1 VYWLAALDARVGD
14 VAGAYAR
21 VRRAMQDAPGAA
33 RLGGVAAMLVRAQ
46 GRTPEARSVLT
57 SARAVDPVSPFL
69 RYEARLMWG
78 RDTLVMAHLAGDP
91 ERILEIAT
99 EYIRFGQ
106 YRDALE
112 LLAAT
117 YPTAGVVS
125 EPGMPRPERYPLIAY
140 YRGFVRER
148 LGESGAADFEA
159 ASRMPSKYVFP
170 NRPEAFAVLARALA
184 ANPRDAT
191 AHFLLGNLA
200 MSGGMLDSA
209 IAEWRRA
216 ATIEPRI
223 PTLHRN
229 LGYALLAAGRP
240 VAEARAA
247 FEDGVRFDSLNT
259 GVYVGFDSTLV
270 LLGASAADR
279 AQALERFPVPDSM
292 PASLVYRFVRLL
304 TAAGRFDDAER
315 QFRGRFFPRREGG
328 INPRQVWLEVRVRRA
343 EVLAEQGKCADVRR
357 VADGLTR
364 PVQGLAFTR
373 DGLEPFLQTGALADR
388 VRALRERCPR

>member
-1 VYWLAALDARVGD
+1 
-14 VAGAYAR
+14 
-21 VRRAMQDAPGAA
+21 
-33 RLGGVAAMLVRAQ
+33 
-46 GRTPEARSVLT
+46 
-57 SARAVDPVSPFL
+57 VSPFL
-69 RYEARLMWG
+69 RNEVRLTWG
-78 RDTLVMAHLAGDP
+78 RDTLVMAHLAADP

-117 YPTAGVVS
+117 YPTSGVVS

-140 YRGFVRER
+140 YRGFVREQF
-148 LGESGAADFEA
+148 GESGAADFEA
-159 ASRMPSKYVFP
+159 ASRMPTTYVFP

-191 AHFLLGNLA
+191 AHHLLGNLA

-209 IAEWRRA
+209 ASEWRRA
-216 ATIEPRI
+216 AAIEPRI

-229 LGYALLAAGRP
+229 LGYALLSAGRP
-240 VAEARAA
+240 AAEARAA
-247 FEDGVRFDSLNT
+247 FEDGVRYDSLNT
-259 GVYVGFDSTLV
+259 GVYVGLDSTLV
-270 LLGASAADR
+270 LLGAGAADR
-279 AQALERFPVPDSM
+279 ARALERFPVPDSM

-304 TAAGRFDDAER
+304 AAAGRFDDAER
-315 QFRGRFFPRREGG
+315 QFRGRFFPRKEGG

-343 EVLAEQGKCADVRR
+343 EALAEQRKCADARR
-357 VADGLTR
+357 VMDGLSR
-364 PVQGLAFTR
+364 PVAGLAFTR
-373 DGLEPFLQTGALADR
+373 DGLEPFLQTGALAER